1 MFEVETLKYATLA
14 TVSRCGMVWF
24 SEDTVT
30 SKMMVA
36 HYLKSLR
43 TVIFE
48 DLDEDNTI
56 SSGQVSVKALST
68 QSHMAELL
76 GQLLESDNFIVET
89 LTEASK
95 YTHIMEFTEVRV
107 LNTLFSL
114 LNKICRTMIE
124 YNIQHSDFPLE
135 DEQVEAYVSKKLLL
149 ALVWSFTGD
158 CPLTDRQSFGH
169 YVCGLATIEL
179 PPLTGGGA
187 IIDFDVSLPKAEWT
201 PWQDQVPSIEINT
214 HSVTQTDLVIPTL
227 DTVRHEDVLYSWLA
241 EHKPLLLCGPP
252 GSGKTMTLFSALRK
266 LPNMEV
272 VGLNFS
278 SATTPDLLIKTFEQY
293 CEYKKTLNGVML
305 SPTQIGRW
313 LVLFCDEINL
323 PAPDKY
329 GTQRAIS
336 FLRQLV
342 EQNGFWRT
350 SDKTW
355 VTLDRIQFVGACNPP
370 TDAGRTP
377 MGARFLRHAPLIM
390 VDYPGELSLTQIY
403 GTFNTAVLK
412 IIPTLRGYSE
422 SLTKAMVQFYL
433 ESQQRF
439 TPKIQPHYV
448 YSPREL
454 TRWVRGLYEALR
466 PLETLSVE
474 GLVRIW
480 AHEALRLFEDRLVGE
495 DERQWTADA
504 TKRIALQHFP
514 GIDEQKALRGPIL
527 FSNWLSKNYVP
538 VEREQLRDFAK
549 ARLKTFCEEEVDVP
563 LILFND
569 VLEHVLRIDRVF
581 RQPQGHLIL
590 IGVSGSGKVCCPT
603 CCSFYLANRSSK
615 TTLSR
620 FVAWMNGLKVFQI
633 KVHGKYSAEDF
644 DEDLRDVLRRC
655 GCKGEKICFIMDES
669 NVLDSGFLERMNTLL
684 ANAEVPGLFEGDE
697 FAALMTACKEGAQRQ
712 GLLLDSQEELY
723 KWFTQQI
730 VKNLHVVF
738 TMNPPEDGLSSKAA
752 TSPALFNRCVL
763 NWFGDWSDQAFFQ
776 VGMEL
781 TQSLDLDRATYR
793 APDSIP
799 VAYRELTLPPS
810 HREAVVNAMVYIHY
824 SLHRFNTKLQKQQNK
839 TTYLTPR
846 HFLDFVAQYV
856 KLYNEKREDLEEQ
869 QRHLNVGLEKL
880 KDTVDKVRELR
891 TSLAEKQGQL
901 ERKSAEA
908 NEKLRRMVA
917 DQQETEQKRAA
928 SLQVQAELEVQEKV
942 VAQRREVVLSDLAKA
957 EPAVIEAQRSVG
969 NIKKTHLNEV
979 RVMGKPPLAVRLAME
994 SVCTLLGHK
1003 VDAWSTVQSIVGRSD
1018 FVSSIIN
1025 FDNERQMTKSLRLK
1039 MQKDYLSSASYNPE
1053 AMNRASK
1060 ACAPLA
1066 QWVEAQVN
1074 YAEILDRVG
1083 PLRDEVDQLEEQA
1096 KQTKAQAQAM
1106 QDTIQELEQS
1116 IARYKD
1122 EYAALISETQAL
1134 KTEMSRVQSKVDRS
1148 VKLLDSLS
1156 SEKTRW
1162 EYGSKSFETQ
1172 IGTLIGDVIV
1182 SAAFLAYGGLYDQ
1195 QYRKS
1200 MADDWLNH
1208 LSLSGIQ
1215 YKEHNPVTEYLS
1227 TADERLVW
1235 QENGLPVDDLCT
1247 ENAIVLKRFN
1257 RYPLIIDPS
1266 GRVTDFLANE
1276 SKERRLTITSFLDD
1290 SFTKQLESS
1299 LRFGNPILIQDAEHL
1314 DPILNHVLNKE
1325 YQKTGGRVLIQL
1337 GKQEIDFSP
1346 TFKLYLSTRDP
1357 SASFAPDICSR
1368 TTFVNFTVT
1377 QSSLQTQSLNQVLK
1391 FERPDVDQRRT
1402 NLMKLQGEFKLHLR
1416 QLEKRL
1422 LQALNES
1429 RGNILD
1435 DDRVI
1440 DTLETLKTEAAE
1452 VSRKMAETDGVMTE
1466 VETITLQ
1473 YQVIARA
1480 CSAVFAVLEQLHHL
1494 NHFYQFSLQY
1504 VAWPPL
1510 I

>member
-1 MFEVETLKYATLA
+1 
-14 TVSRCGMVWF
+14 
-24 SEDTVT
+24 
-30 SKMMVA
+30 
-36 HYLKSLR
+36 
-43 TVIFE
+43 
-48 DLDEDNTI
+48 
-56 SSGQVSVKALST
+56 
-68 QSHMAELL
+68 
-76 GQLLESDNFIVET
+76 
-89 LTEASK
+89 
-95 YTHIMEFTEVRV
+95 
-107 LNTLFSL
+107 
-114 LNKICRTMIE
+114 
-124 YNIQHSDFPLE
+124 
-135 DEQVEAYVSKKLLL
+135 
-149 ALVWSFTGD
+149 
-158 CPLTDRQSFGH
+158 
-169 YVCGLATIEL
+169 
-179 PPLTGGGA
+179 
-187 IIDFDVSLPKAEWT
+187 
-201 PWQDQVPSIEINT
+201 
-214 HSVTQTDLVIPTL
+214 
-227 DTVRHEDVLYSWLA
+227 
-241 EHKPLLLCGPP
+241 
-252 GSGKTMTLFSALRK
+252 
-266 LPNMEV
+266 
-272 VGLNFS
+272 
-278 SATTPDLLIKTFEQY
+278 
-293 CEYKKTLNGVML
+293 ML
-305 SPTQIGRW
+305 
-313 LVLFCDEINL
+313 
-323 PAPDKY
+323 
-329 GTQRAIS
+329 
-336 FLRQLV
+336 
-342 EQNGFWRT
+342 
-350 SDKTW
+350 
-355 VTLDRIQFVGACNPP
+355 
-370 TDAGRTP
+370 
-377 MGARFLRHAPLIM
+377 
-390 VDYPGELSLTQIY
+390 
-403 GTFNTAVLK
+403 
-412 IIPTLRGYSE
+412 
-422 SLTKAMVQFYL
+422 FYL
-433 ESQQRF
+433 SF
-439 TPKIQPHYV
+439 
-448 YSPREL
+448 
-454 TRWVRGLYEALR
+454 
-466 PLETLSVE
+466 
-474 GLVRIW
+474 
-480 AHEALRLFEDRLVGE
+480 
-495 DERQWTADA
+495 
-504 TKRIALQHFP
+504 
-514 GIDEQKALRGPIL
+514 
-527 FSNWLSKNYVP
+527 
-538 VEREQLRDFAK
+538 
-549 ARLKTFCEEEVDVP
+549 
-563 LILFND
+563 
-569 VLEHVLRIDRVF
+569 
-581 RQPQGHLIL
+581 
-590 IGVSGSGKVCCPT
+590 
-603 CCSFYLANRSSK
+603 FYLANWSSK

-799 VAYRELTLPPS
+799 VAYRELPLPPS

-824 SLHRFNTKLQKQQNK
+824 SLHRFNAKLQKQQNK

-1025 FDNERQMTKSLRLK
+1025 FDNERQMTKNLRLK
-1039 MQKDYLSSASYNPE
+1039 MQKDYLSSQSYNQE
-1053 AMNRASK
+1053 SMNRASK

-1096 KQTKAQAQAM
+1096 EQTKAQAQAM

-1162 EYGSKSFETQ
+1162 EHGSKSFETQ

-1452 VSRKMAETDGVMTE
+1452 VSRKMAETDGVMIE

-1494 NHFYQFSLQY
+1494 NHFYQFSLQ
-1504 VAWPPL
+1504 
-1510 I
+1510 